1 MQKHISPAG
10 TAPSTNIFQNPIMHI
25 HSQHP
30 YLLGF
35 DSNLVPNSHILVF
48 QPYPGKDSEYSEKS
62 GRFAYSSASSLGNTP
77 NNWENCLDWVF
88 SRRIQQ
94 GLLQIPSTSSI
105 RFILIRKT
113 RIIGKIYILFLGF
126 SPATEYIEYSPYSDR
141 KTRIIGKFYT
151 FLFNCSLQ
159 VSNTSNIRTNRQ
171 KELRNGKNCH
181 TSTRIFRKIGK
192 IARILHADREKLIYT
207 SFVAIFLGCNYED
220 HHPYQEIQ
228 ANFHAVVYN

>member
-1 MQKHISPAG
+1 
-10 TAPSTNIFQNPIMHI
+10 MHI

-35 DSNLVPNSHILVF
+35 DSNLIPNSNILLF
-48 QPYPGKDSEYSEKS
+48 QPYPGEDSEYLEQS
-62 GRFAYSSASSLGNTP
+62 GRFAYNSASFLGNTP
-77 NNWENCLDWVF
+77 NNRGKSFRLGLF
-88 SRRIQQ
+88 PRRIQQ

-126 SPATEYIEYSPYSDR
+126 SPDTEYIEYSPYSDR

-181 TSTRIFRKIGK
+181 TSTRIFRKIRK

-207 SFVAIFLGCNYED
+207 SFVAIFRMQLRRSSPISGNSS
-220 HHPYQEIQ
+220 
-228 ANFHAVVYN
+228 NFHAIVYN